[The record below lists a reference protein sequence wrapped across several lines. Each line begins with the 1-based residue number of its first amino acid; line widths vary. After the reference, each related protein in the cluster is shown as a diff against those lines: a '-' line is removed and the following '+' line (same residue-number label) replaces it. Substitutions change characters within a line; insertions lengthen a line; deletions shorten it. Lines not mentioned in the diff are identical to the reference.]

1 MKKSF
6 RILALVMALMTALGA
21 ASFASADMPT
31 NYVGVTTVED
41 TDFFYQGPGTN
52 YDFVQGK
59 NQVTAGTKVAIY
71 SITADGKWCYIGF
84 SLYMGFIQTS
94 SLNDLVTLRNG
105 TTASIKATLA
115 KSGIASSGNS
125 GNVTV
130 GPTGSTTTTTTT
142 TGVIYNCTNWVSLRA
157 EASSS
162 SKRIAKLTPNT
173 TVTVTGEQ
181 NGYYKVTAGNYI
193 GFVLKT
199 YVRITATGTTTGGT
213 TTGGTTTGGASNRVY
228 VPGVGWVDANTTGSG
243 TNTGWNTSGSWNA
256 GWSNNNNNNNNNNT
270 GWGSNSNNN
279 NNSGNV
285 TSNKSIGTAVTT
297 GTINFRQGPGTN
309 YGKVTGC
316 AQVPKGATVTM
327 LEYTSS
333 DNGWY
338 KVIYGSYTG
347 YLSAKYLKVT
357 LTNNNA
363 GSNNNSGNNPG
374 SSWNTGWNTGNNNTG
389 NNNSG
394 SSATATTGTTTGN
407 VNFRQGP
414 GTGYSKVS
422 GCAKVPKGSTVTI
435 LEQTNGW
442 YKVTYKSYTGYLSA
456 DYVRVVGGGASAPG
470 SAGST
475 GGVNTPGSTGNNVGS
490 VSSNGTKYAK
500 YTGTSADIWGS
511 MSVAGTNI
519 SDNIYCNAVN
529 NKGQFVYNAYS
540 SSKNNL
546 YALSYL
552 TDPIA
557 VIYGHNMRKVA
568 KKQTTNLGLHE
579 LHHVQNAWLGKAK
592 CEYCGRSCSGAKTS
606 TFNINYNGS
615 SSWTLVGF
623 FELSNST
630 MSSAAQRKKIQT
642 YASFNSTLT
651 GSAKQQWVDTMMSYC
666 NSKYL
671 GATLGSISGSDK
683 VMVIITCADK
693 SGSKN
698 QSMYICLLYTSP
710 SPRDRG

>member
-21 ASFASADMPT
+21 ASFALAEVVKD
-31 NYVGVTTVED
+31 YVGTTTMVES
-41 TDFFYQGPGTN
+41 DFFYQGPGTS
-52 YDFVQGK
+52 YAFVQGQSRVEK
-59 NQVTAGTKVAIY
+59 GTRVILFG
-71 SITADGKWCYIGF
+71 ITSDGKWSYIGF
-84 SLYMGFIQTS
+84 DIHMGYVQTS
-94 SLNDLVTLRNG
+94 CLDDAITLKNG
-105 TTASIKATLA
+105 NTDSIKAMLA
-115 KSGIASSGNS
+115 RGSSASS

-130 GPTGSTTTTTTT
+130 GPNGSTTATTNA

-157 EASSS
+157 EANKS
-162 SKRIAKLTPNT
+162 SKRVAKLTPNT
-173 TVTVTGEQ
+173 TVTITGEQ

-193 GFVLKT
+193 GYVLKS
-199 YVRITATGTTTGGT
+199 YVRVTSSGSTTGGT
-213 TTGGTTTGGASNRVY
+213 TSGGKVY
-228 VPGVGWVDANTTGSG
+228 VPGVGWVDAPNSSTGTTGSG
-243 TNTGWNTSGSWNA
+243 SSSVGWTGGNTSGGYTGNWTS
-256 GWSNNNNNNNNNNT
+256 GWGNLSGSNNNN
-270 GWGSNSNNN
+270 NNN

-309 YGKVTGC
+309 YSKVTGC
-316 AQVPKGATVTM
+316 AQVPKGATVTL

-363 GSNNNSGNNPG
+363 GSNNNSGNTSG
-374 SSWNTGWNTGNNNTG
+374 SSWNTGWNTG

-456 DYVRVVGGGASAPG
+456 DYVAV
-470 SAGST
+470 AGS
-475 GGVNTPGSTGNNVGS
+475 GVNTLGSTGNNVSGS
-490 VSSNGTKYAK
+490 GVGTQYAK

-519 SDNIYCNAVN
+519 SDNIYCNAMN
-529 NKGQFVYNAYS
+529 SKGQFVYNAYS

-666 NSKYL
+666 NSRYL

-698 QSMYICLLYTSP
+698 QSMYMILK
-710 SPRDRG
+710 GN

>member
-475 GGVNTPGSTGNNVGS
+475 GNNVGS

-698 QSMYICLLYTSP
+698 QSMYMILK
-710 SPRDRG
+710 GN

>member
-199 YVRITATGTTTGGT
+199 YVRITGTTATPAPGGT
-213 TTGGTTTGGASNRVY
+213 NNGSSGQTY
-228 VPGVGWVDANTTGSG
+228 VPGVGWVNSNNNSNANANPNWS
-243 TNTGWNTSGSWNA
+243 TGWG
-256 GWSNNNNNNNNNNT
+256 NNNNNNNNNT
-270 GWGSNSNNN
+270 GWNTGNNN
-279 NNSGNV
+279 NNSG
-285 TSNKSIGTAVTT
+285 S
-297 GTINFRQGPGTN
+297 
-309 YGKVTGC
+309 
-316 AQVPKGATVTM
+316 
-327 LEYTSS
+327 
-333 DNGWY
+333 
-338 KVIYGSYTG
+338 
-347 YLSAKYLKVT
+347 
-357 LTNNNA
+357 
-363 GSNNNSGNNPG
+363 
-374 SSWNTGWNTGNNNTG
+374 
-389 NNNSG
+389 NNSG

-519 SDNIYCNAVN
+519 NDNIYCNAVN

-606 TFNINYNGS
+606 TFDINYNGS

-698 QSMYICLLYTSP
+698 QSMYMILK
-710 SPRDRG
+710 GN

>member
-21 ASFASADMPT
+21 ASFASAEVVKD
-31 NYVGVTTVED
+31 YVGTTTMVES
-41 TDFFYQGPGTN
+41 DFFYQGPGTS
-52 YDFVQGK
+52 YAFVQGQSRVEK
-59 NQVTAGTKVAIY
+59 GTRVILFG
-71 SITADGKWCYIGF
+71 ITSDGKWSYIGF
-84 SLYMGFIQTS
+84 DIHMGYVQTS
-94 SLNDLVTLRNG
+94 CLDDAITLKNG
-105 TTASIKATLA
+105 NTDSIKAMLA
-115 KSGIASSGNS
+115 RGSSASS

-130 GPTGSTTTTTTT
+130 GPTGSTTATTNA

-157 EASSS
+157 EANKS
-162 SKRIAKLTPNT
+162 SKRVAKLTPNT
-173 TVTVTGEQ
+173 TVTITGEQ

-193 GFVLKT
+193 GYVLKS
-199 YVRITATGTTTGGT
+199 YVRVTSSGSTTGGT
-213 TTGGTTTGGASNRVY
+213 TGGTTSGGKVY
-228 VPGVGWVDANTTGSG
+228 VPGVGWVDAPNSSTGTTGSG
-243 TNTGWNTSGSWNA
+243 SSSVGWTGGNTSGGYTGNWTS
-256 GWSNNNNNNNNNNT
+256 GWGNLSGSNNN
-270 GWGSNSNNN
+270 NNN

-297 GTINFRQGPGTN
+297 GNINFRQGPGTN
-309 YGKVTGC
+309 YSKVTGC
-316 AQVPKGATVTM
+316 AQVPKGATVTL

-363 GSNNNSGNNPG
+363 GSSNNNSGNTSG
-374 SSWNTGWNTGNNNTG
+374 SSWNTGWNTGNNNSG
-389 NNNSG
+389 SNNSG

-456 DYVRVVGGGASAPG
+456 DYVAV
-470 SAGST
+470 AGS
-475 GGVNTPGSTGNNVGS
+475 GVNTPGSTGNNVSGS
-490 VSSNGTKYAK
+490 GVGTQYAK

-519 SDNIYCNAVN
+519 SDNIYCNAMN
-529 NKGQFVYNAYS
+529 SKGQFVYNAYS

-606 TFNINYNGS
+606 TFNISYNGS

-698 QSMYICLLYTSP
+698 QSMYMILK
-710 SPRDRG
+710 GN

>member
-21 ASFASADMPT
+21 ASFASAEVVKD
-31 NYVGVTTVED
+31 YVGTTTMVES
-41 TDFFYQGPGTN
+41 DFFYQGPGTS
-52 YDFVQGK
+52 YAFVQGQSRVEK
-59 NQVTAGTKVAIY
+59 GTRVILFG
-71 SITADGKWCYIGF
+71 ITSDGKWSYIGF
-84 SLYMGFIQTS
+84 DIHMGYVQTS
-94 SLNDLVTLRNG
+94 CLDDAITLKNG
-105 TTASIKATLA
+105 NTDSIKAMLA
-115 KSGIASSGNS
+115 RGSSASS

-130 GPTGSTTTTTTT
+130 GPTGSTTATTNA

-157 EASSS
+157 EANKS
-162 SKRIAKLTPNT
+162 SKRVAKLTPNT
-173 TVTVTGEQ
+173 TVTITGEQ

-193 GFVLKT
+193 GYVLKS
-199 YVRITATGTTTGGT
+199 YVRVTSSGSTTGGT
-213 TTGGTTTGGASNRVY
+213 TGGTTSGGKVY
-228 VPGVGWVDANTTGSG
+228 VPGVGWVDAPNSSTGTTGSG
-243 TNTGWNTSGSWNA
+243 SSSVGWTGGNTSGGYTGNWTS
-256 GWSNNNNNNNNNNT
+256 GWGNLSGSNNN
-270 GWGSNSNNN
+270 NNN

-297 GTINFRQGPGTN
+297 GNINFRQGPGTN
-309 YGKVTGC
+309 YSKVTGC
-316 AQVPKGATVTM
+316 AQVPKGATVTL

-363 GSNNNSGNNPG
+363 GSSNNNSGNTSG
-374 SSWNTGWNTGNNNTG
+374 SSWNTGWNTGNNNSG

-414 GTGYSKVS
+414 GKNYSTVS
-422 GCAKVPKGSTVTI
+422 GCTKVPKGSTVTI

-456 DYVRVVGGGASAPG
+456 DYVAV
-470 SAGST
+470 AGSGT
-475 GGVNTPGSTGNNVGS
+475 NTPGSTGNNVGG
-490 VSSNGTKYAK
+490 VSANGTQYAK

-519 SDNIYCNAVN
+519 SDNIYCNAMN
-529 NKGQFVYNAYS
+529 SKGQFVYNAYS

-606 TFNINYNGS
+606 TFNISYNGS

-698 QSMYICLLYTSP
+698 QSMYMILK
-710 SPRDRG
+710 GN

>member
-374 SSWNTGWNTGNNNTG
+374 SSWNTGWNTGNNSTG

-698 QSMYICLLYTSP
+698 QSMYMILK
-710 SPRDRG
+710 GN

>member
-21 ASFASADMPT
+21 ASFASAEVVKD
-31 NYVGVTTVED
+31 YVGTTTMVES
-41 TDFFYQGPGTN
+41 DFFYQGPGTS
-52 YDFVQGK
+52 YAFVQGQSRVEK
-59 NQVTAGTKVAIY
+59 GTRVILFG
-71 SITADGKWCYIGF
+71 ITSDGKWSYIGF
-84 SLYMGFIQTS
+84 DIHMGYVQTS
-94 SLNDLVTLRNG
+94 CLDDAITLKNG
-105 TTASIKATLA
+105 NTDSIKAMLA
-115 KSGIASSGNS
+115 RGSSASS

-130 GPTGSTTTTTTT
+130 GPNGSTTATTNA

-162 SKRIAKLTPNT
+162 SKRVAKLTPNT
-173 TVTVTGEQ
+173 TVTITGEQ

-193 GFVLKT
+193 GYVLKS
-199 YVRITATGTTTGGT
+199 YVRVTSSGSTTGGT
-213 TTGGTTTGGASNRVY
+213 TGGTTSGGKVY
-228 VPGVGWVDANTTGSG
+228 VPGVGWVDAPNSSGGTTGSG
-243 TNTGWNTSGSWNA
+243 SSSVGWTGGNTSGGYTGNWTS
-256 GWSNNNNNNNNNNT
+256 GWGNLSGSNNNN
-270 GWGSNSNNN
+270 NNN

-309 YGKVTGC
+309 YSKVTGC
-316 AQVPKGATVTM
+316 AQVPKGATVTL

-347 YLSAKYLKVT
+347 YLSTKYLKVT

-363 GSNNNSGNNPG
+363 GSSNNNSGNTSG
-374 SSWNTGWNTGNNNTG
+374 SSWNTGWNTGNNNSG

-456 DYVRVVGGGASAPG
+456 DYVAV
-470 SAGST
+470 AGS
-475 GGVNTPGSTGNNVGS
+475 GVNTPGSTGNNVSGS
-490 VSSNGTKYAK
+490 GVGTQYAK

-519 SDNIYCNAVN
+519 SDNIYCNAMN
-529 NKGQFVYNAYS
+529 SKGQFVYNAYS

-592 CEYCGRSCSGAKTS
+592 CEACGRSCSGAKTS
-606 TFNINYNGS
+606 TFNISYNGS

-698 QSMYICLLYTSP
+698 QSMYMILK
-710 SPRDRG
+710 GN

>member
-199 YVRITATGTTTGGT
+199 YVRITGTTATPAPGGT
-213 TTGGTTTGGASNRVY
+213 NNGSSGQTY
-228 VPGVGWVDANTTGSG
+228 VPGVGWVNSNNNSNANTNPNWST
-243 TNTGWNTSGSWNA
+243 

-285 TSNKSIGTAVTT
+285 TSNKPIGTAVTT

-363 GSNNNSGNNPG
+363 GSSNNSGNTSG

-519 SDNIYCNAVN
+519 NDNIYCNAVN

-592 CEYCGRSCSGAKTS
+592 CEACGRSCSGAKTS

-698 QSMYICLLYTSP
+698 QSMYMILK
-710 SPRDRG
+710 GN

>member
-199 YVRITATGTTTGGT
+199 YVRITGTTATPAPGGT
-213 TTGGTTTGGASNRVY
+213 NNGSSGQTY
-228 VPGVGWVDANTTGSG
+228 VPGVGWVNSNNNSNANTNPNWS
-243 TNTGWNTSGSWNA
+243 TGWG
-256 GWSNNNNNNNNNNT
+256 NNNNNNNNNT
-270 GWGSNSNNN
+270 GW
-279 NNSGNV
+279 
-285 TSNKSIGTAVTT
+285 
-297 GTINFRQGPGTN
+297 
-309 YGKVTGC
+309 
-316 AQVPKGATVTM
+316 
-327 LEYTSS
+327 
-333 DNGWY
+333 
-338 KVIYGSYTG
+338 
-347 YLSAKYLKVT
+347 
-357 LTNNNA
+357 
-363 GSNNNSGNNPG
+363 
-374 SSWNTGWNTGNNNTG
+374 NTGNNNSG

-470 SAGST
+470 STGST

-519 SDNIYCNAVN
+519 NDNIYCNAVN

-579 LHHVQNAWLGKAK
+579 LHHVQNAWLGKDK
-592 CEYCGRSCSGAKTS
+592 CEACGRSCSGAKTS

-698 QSMYICLLYTSP
+698 QSMYMILK
-710 SPRDRG
+710 GN

>member
-21 ASFASADMPT
+21 TSFASAEVVKD
-31 NYVGVTTVED
+31 YVGTTTMVES
-41 TDFFYQGPGTN
+41 DFFYQGPGTS
-52 YDFVQGK
+52 YAFVQGQSRVEK
-59 NQVTAGTKVAIY
+59 GTRVILFG
-71 SITADGKWCYIGF
+71 ITSDGKWSYIGF
-84 SLYMGFIQTS
+84 DIHMGYVQTS
-94 SLNDLVTLRNG
+94 CLDDAITLKNG
-105 TTASIKATLA
+105 NTDSIKAMLA
-115 KSGIASSGNS
+115 RGSSASS

-130 GPTGSTTTTTTT
+130 GPNGSTTATTNA

-193 GFVLKT
+193 GYVLKS
-199 YVRITATGTTTGGT
+199 YVRVTSSGSTTGGT
-213 TTGGTTTGGASNRVY
+213 TGGTTSGGKVY
-228 VPGVGWVDANTTGSG
+228 VPGVGWVDAPNSSTGTTGSG
-243 TNTGWNTSGSWNA
+243 SSSVGWTGGNTSGGYTGNWTS
-256 GWSNNNNNNNNNNT
+256 GWGNLSGSNNNN
-270 GWGSNSNNN
+270 NNN

-309 YGKVTGC
+309 YSKVTGC
-316 AQVPKGATVTM
+316 AQVPKGATVTL

-347 YLSAKYLKVT
+347 YLSAKYLKVS

-363 GSNNNSGNNPG
+363 GSNNNNSGNTSG

-456 DYVRVVGGGASAPG
+456 DYVAV
-470 SAGST
+470 AGS
-475 GGVNTPGSTGNNVGS
+475 GVNTPGSTGNNVSGS
-490 VSSNGTKYAK
+490 GVGTQYAK

-519 SDNIYCNAVN
+519 SDNIYCNAMN
-529 NKGQFVYNAYS
+529 SKGQFVYNAYS

-698 QSMYICLLYTSP
+698 QSMYMILK
-710 SPRDRG
+710 GN

>member
-21 ASFASADMPT
+21 ASFASAEVVKD
-31 NYVGVTTVED
+31 YVGTTTMVES
-41 TDFFYQGPGTN
+41 DFFYQGPGTS
-52 YDFVQGK
+52 YAFVQGQSRVEK
-59 NQVTAGTKVAIY
+59 GTRVILFG
-71 SITADGKWCYIGF
+71 ITSDGKWSYIGF
-84 SLYMGFIQTS
+84 DIHMGYVQTS
-94 SLNDLVTLRNG
+94 CLDDAITLKNG
-105 TTASIKATLA
+105 NTDSIKAMLA
-115 KSGIASSGNS
+115 RGSSASS

-130 GPTGSTTTTTTT
+130 GPNGSTTATTNA

-157 EASSS
+157 EANKS
-162 SKRIAKLTPNT
+162 SKRVAKLTPNT
-173 TVTVTGEQ
+173 TVTITGEQ

-193 GFVLKT
+193 GYVLKS
-199 YVRITATGTTTGGT
+199 YVRVTSSGSTTGGT
-213 TTGGTTTGGASNRVY
+213 TGSTTGGTTSGGKVY
-228 VPGVGWVDANTTGSG
+228 VPGVGWVDAPNSTTGTTGSG
-243 TNTGWNTSGSWNA
+243 SSSVGWTGGNTSGGYTGNWTS
-256 GWSNNNNNNNNNNT
+256 GWGNLSGSNNNN
-270 GWGSNSNNN
+270 NNN

-309 YGKVTGC
+309 YSKVTGC
-316 AQVPKGATVTM
+316 VQVPKGATVTL

-363 GSNNNSGNNPG
+363 GSNNNSGNTSG
-374 SSWNTGWNTGNNNTG
+374 SSWNTGWNTGNNNSG

-414 GTGYSKVS
+414 GKNYSTVS

-456 DYVRVVGGGASAPG
+456 DYVAV
-470 SAGST
+470 AGSS
-475 GGVNTPGSTGNNVGS
+475 VNTPGSTGNNVSGS
-490 VSSNGTKYAK
+490 GVGTQYAK

-519 SDNIYCNAVN
+519 SDNIYCNAMN
-529 NKGQFVYNAYS
+529 SKGQFVYNAYS

-698 QSMYICLLYTSP
+698 QSMYMILK
-710 SPRDRG
+710 GN

>member
-52 YDFVQGK
+52 YDFVKGK
-59 NQVTAGTKVAIY
+59 NQVTAGTQVAIY
-71 SITADGKWCYIGF
+71 SITDDGKWCYIGF

-162 SKRIAKLTPNT
+162 SKRVAKLTPNT
-173 TVTVTGEQ
+173 TVTITGET

-199 YVRITATGTTTGGT
+199 YVRITGTTATPAPGGT
-213 TTGGTTTGGASNRVY
+213 NNGSSGQTY
-228 VPGVGWVDANTTGSG
+228 VPGVGWVNSNNNSNANTNPNWS
-243 TNTGWNTSGSWNA
+243 TGWG
-256 GWSNNNNNNNNNNT
+256 NNNNNNNNNT
-270 GWGSNSNNN
+270 GWNTGN

-309 YGKVTGC
+309 YSKVTGC
-316 AQVPKGATVTM
+316 AQVPKGATVTL

-363 GSNNNSGNNPG
+363 GSNNNNSGNTSG
-374 SSWNTGWNTGNNNTG
+374 SSWNTGWNTGNNNSG

-490 VSSNGTKYAK
+490 VSSNGTQYAK

-519 SDNIYCNAVN
+519 SDNIYCNAMN
-529 NKGQFVYNAYS
+529 SKGQFVYNAYS

-698 QSMYICLLYTSP
+698 QSMYMILK
-710 SPRDRG
+710 GN

>member
-199 YVRITATGTTTGGT
+199 YVRITATGT

-698 QSMYICLLYTSP
+698 QSMYMILK
-710 SPRDRG
+710 GN

>member
-21 ASFASADMPT
+21 ASFASAEVVKD
-31 NYVGVTTVED
+31 YVGTTTMVES
-41 TDFFYQGPGTN
+41 DFFYQGPGTS
-52 YDFVQGK
+52 YAFVQGQSRVEK
-59 NQVTAGTKVAIY
+59 GTRVILFG
-71 SITADGKWCYIGF
+71 ITSDGKWSYIGF
-84 SLYMGFIQTS
+84 DIHMGYVQTS
-94 SLNDLVTLRNG
+94 CLDDAITLKNG
-105 TTASIKATLA
+105 NTDSIKAMLA
-115 KSGIASSGNS
+115 RGSSASS

-130 GPTGSTTTTTTT
+130 GPTGSTTATTNA

-157 EASSS
+157 EANKS
-162 SKRIAKLTPNT
+162 SKRVAKLTPNT
-173 TVTVTGEQ
+173 TVTITGEQ

-193 GFVLKT
+193 GYVLKS
-199 YVRITATGTTTGGT
+199 YVRVTSSGSTTGGT
-213 TTGGTTTGGASNRVY
+213 TGGTTSGGKVY
-228 VPGVGWVDANTTGSG
+228 VPGVGWVDAPNSSTGTTGSG
-243 TNTGWNTSGSWNA
+243 SSSVGWTGGNTSGGYTGNWTS
-256 GWSNNNNNNNNNNT
+256 GWGNLSGSNNN
-270 GWGSNSNNN
+270 NNN

-297 GTINFRQGPGTN
+297 GNINFRQGPGTN
-309 YGKVTGC
+309 YSKVTGC
-316 AQVPKGATVTM
+316 AQVPKGATVTL

-363 GSNNNSGNNPG
+363 GSSNNNSGNTSG
-374 SSWNTGWNTGNNNTG
+374 SSWNTGWNTGNNNSG

-414 GTGYSKVS
+414 GKNYSTVS
-422 GCAKVPKGSTVTI
+422 GCTKVPKGSTVTI

-456 DYVRVVGGGASAPG
+456 DYVAV
-470 SAGST
+470 AGS
-475 GGVNTPGSTGNNVGS
+475 GVNTPGSTGNNVSGS
-490 VSSNGTKYAK
+490 GVGTQYAK

-519 SDNIYCNAVN
+519 SDNIYCNAMN
-529 NKGQFVYNAYS
+529 SKGQFVYNAYS

-592 CEYCGRSCSGAKTS
+592 CEACGRSCSGAKTS

-630 MSSAAQRKKIQT
+630 MSSAAQRKKIQS

-698 QSMYICLLYTSP
+698 QSMYMILK
-710 SPRDRG
+710 GN

>member
-21 ASFASADMPT
+21 ASFASAEVVKD
-31 NYVGVTTVED
+31 YVGTTTMVES
-41 TDFFYQGPGTN
+41 DFFYQGPGTS
-52 YDFVQGK
+52 YAFVQGQSRVEK
-59 NQVTAGTKVAIY
+59 GTRVILFG
-71 SITADGKWCYIGF
+71 ITSDGKWSYIGF
-84 SLYMGFIQTS
+84 DIHMGYVQTS
-94 SLNDLVTLRNG
+94 CLDDAITLKNG
-105 TTASIKATLA
+105 NTDSIKAMLA
-115 KSGIASSGNS
+115 RGSSASS

-130 GPTGSTTTTTTT
+130 GPNGSTTATTNA

-157 EASSS
+157 EANKS
-162 SKRIAKLTPNT
+162 SKRVAKLTPNT
-173 TVTVTGEQ
+173 TVTITGEQ

-193 GFVLKT
+193 GYVLKS
-199 YVRITATGTTTGGT
+199 YVRVTSSGSTTGGT
-213 TTGGTTTGGASNRVY
+213 TSGGKVY
-228 VPGVGWVDANTTGSG
+228 VPGVGWVDAPNSSTGTTGSG
-243 TNTGWNTSGSWNA
+243 SSSVGWTGGNTSGGYTGNWTS
-256 GWSNNNNNNNNNNT
+256 GWGNLSGSNNNN
-270 GWGSNSNNN
+270 NNN

-309 YGKVTGC
+309 YSKVTGC
-316 AQVPKGATVTM
+316 AQVPKGATVTL

-363 GSNNNSGNNPG
+363 GSNNNSGNTSG
-374 SSWNTGWNTGNNNTG
+374 SSWNTGWNTG

-456 DYVRVVGGGASAPG
+456 DYVAV
-470 SAGST
+470 AGS
-475 GGVNTPGSTGNNVGS
+475 GVNTLGSTGNNVSGS
-490 VSSNGTKYAK
+490 GVGTQYAK

-519 SDNIYCNAVN
+519 SDNIYCNAMN
-529 NKGQFVYNAYS
+529 SKGQFVYNAYS

-630 MSSAAQRKKIQT
+630 MSSAAQRKKIRT

-666 NSKYL
+666 NSRYL

-698 QSMYICLLYTSP
+698 QSMYMILK
-710 SPRDRG
+710 GN

>member
-21 ASFASADMPT
+21 ASFASAEVVKD
-31 NYVGVTTVED
+31 YVGTTTMVES
-41 TDFFYQGPGTN
+41 DFFYQGPGTS
-52 YDFVQGK
+52 YAFVQGQSRVEK
-59 NQVTAGTKVAIY
+59 GTRVILFG
-71 SITADGKWCYIGF
+71 ITSDGKWSYIGF
-84 SLYMGFIQTS
+84 DIHMGYVQTS
-94 SLNDLVTLRNG
+94 CLDDAITLKNG
-105 TTASIKATLA
+105 NTDSIKAMLA
-115 KSGIASSGNS
+115 RGSSASS

-130 GPTGSTTTTTTT
+130 GPNGSTTATTNA

-157 EASSS
+157 EANKS
-162 SKRIAKLTPNT
+162 SKRVAKLTPNT
-173 TVTVTGEQ
+173 TVTITGEQ

-193 GFVLKT
+193 GYVLKS
-199 YVRITATGTTTGGT
+199 YVRVTSSGSTTGGT
-213 TTGGTTTGGASNRVY
+213 TGGTTSGGKVY
-228 VPGVGWVDANTTGSG
+228 VPGVGWVDAPNSSTGTTGSG
-243 TNTGWNTSGSWNA
+243 SSSVGWTGGNTSGGYTGNWTS
-256 GWSNNNNNNNNNNT
+256 GWGNLSGSNNNN
-270 GWGSNSNNN
+270 NNN

-297 GTINFRQGPGTN
+297 GNINFRQGPGTN
-309 YGKVTGC
+309 YSKVTGC
-316 AQVPKGATVTM
+316 AQVPKGATVTL

-363 GSNNNSGNNPG
+363 GSSNNNSGNTSG

-456 DYVRVVGGGASAPG
+456 DYVAV
-470 SAGST
+470 AGS
-475 GGVNTPGSTGNNVGS
+475 GVNTPGSTGNNVSGS
-490 VSSNGTKYAK
+490 GVGTQYAK

-519 SDNIYCNAVN
+519 SDNIYCNAMN
-529 NKGQFVYNAYS
+529 SKGQFVYNAYS

-698 QSMYICLLYTSP
+698 QSMYMILK
-710 SPRDRG
+710 GN

>member
-21 ASFASADMPT
+21 ASFASAEVVKD
-31 NYVGVTTVED
+31 YVGTTTMVES
-41 TDFFYQGPGTN
+41 DFFYQGPGTS
-52 YDFVQGK
+52 YAFVQGQSRVEK
-59 NQVTAGTKVAIY
+59 GTRVILFG
-71 SITADGKWCYIGF
+71 ITSDGKWSYIGF
-84 SLYMGFIQTS
+84 DIHMGYVQTS
-94 SLNDLVTLRNG
+94 CLDDAITLKNG
-105 TTASIKATLA
+105 NTDSIKAMLA
-115 KSGIASSGNS
+115 RGSSASS

-130 GPTGSTTTTTTT
+130 GPTGSTTATTNA

-193 GFVLKT
+193 GYVLKS
-199 YVRITATGTTTGGT
+199 YVRVTSSGSTTGGT
-213 TTGGTTTGGASNRVY
+213 TGGTTSGGKVY
-228 VPGVGWVDANTTGSG
+228 VPGVGWVDAPNSSTGTTGSG
-243 TNTGWNTSGSWNA
+243 SSSVGWTGGNTSGGYTGNWTS
-256 GWSNNNNNNNNNNT
+256 GWGNLSGSNNNN
-270 GWGSNSNNN
+270 NNN

-309 YGKVTGC
+309 YSKVTGC
-316 AQVPKGATVTM
+316 AQVPKGATVTL

-347 YLSAKYLKVT
+347 YLSAKYLKVS

-363 GSNNNSGNNPG
+363 GSNNNNSGNTSG

-456 DYVRVVGGGASAPG
+456 DYVAV
-470 SAGST
+470 AGS
-475 GGVNTPGSTGNNVGS
+475 GVNTPGSTGNNVSGS
-490 VSSNGTKYAK
+490 GVGTQYAK

-519 SDNIYCNAVN
+519 SDNIYCNAMN
-529 NKGQFVYNAYS
+529 SKGQFVYNAYS

-698 QSMYICLLYTSP
+698 QSMYMILK
-710 SPRDRG
+710 GN

>member
-199 YVRITATGTTTGGT
+199 YVRITGTTATPAPGGT
-213 TTGGTTTGGASNRVY
+213 NNGSSGQTY
-228 VPGVGWVDANTTGSG
+228 VPGVGWVNSNNNSNANTNPNWS
-243 TNTGWNTSGSWNA
+243 TGWG
-256 GWSNNNNNNNNNNT
+256 NNNNNNNNNT
-270 GWGSNSNNN
+270 GWNTGNNN
-279 NNSGNV
+279 NNSG
-285 TSNKSIGTAVTT
+285 S
-297 GTINFRQGPGTN
+297 
-309 YGKVTGC
+309 
-316 AQVPKGATVTM
+316 
-327 LEYTSS
+327 
-333 DNGWY
+333 
-338 KVIYGSYTG
+338 
-347 YLSAKYLKVT
+347 
-357 LTNNNA
+357 
-363 GSNNNSGNNPG
+363 
-374 SSWNTGWNTGNNNTG
+374 
-389 NNNSG
+389 NNSG

-422 GCAKVPKGSTVTI
+422 GCAKVPRGSTVTI

-519 SDNIYCNAVN
+519 NDNIYCNAVN

-698 QSMYICLLYTSP
+698 QSMYMILK
-710 SPRDRG
+710 GN

>member
-157 EASSS
+157 EANKS
-162 SKRIAKLTPNT
+162 SKRVAKLTPNT

-199 YVRITATGTTTGGT
+199 YVRITGTTATPAPGGT
-213 TTGGTTTGGASNRVY
+213 NNGSSGQTY
-228 VPGVGWVDANTTGSG
+228 VPGVGWVNSNNNSNANTNPNWS
-243 TNTGWNTSGSWNA
+243 TGWG
-256 GWSNNNNNNNNNNT
+256 NNNNNNNNNT
-270 GWGSNSNNN
+270 GWNTGNNN
-279 NNSGNV
+279 NNSG
-285 TSNKSIGTAVTT
+285 S
-297 GTINFRQGPGTN
+297 
-309 YGKVTGC
+309 
-316 AQVPKGATVTM
+316 
-327 LEYTSS
+327 
-333 DNGWY
+333 
-338 KVIYGSYTG
+338 
-347 YLSAKYLKVT
+347 
-357 LTNNNA
+357 
-363 GSNNNSGNNPG
+363 
-374 SSWNTGWNTGNNNTG
+374 
-389 NNNSG
+389 NNSG

-519 SDNIYCNAVN
+519 NDNIYCNAVN

-606 TFNINYNGS
+606 TFDINYNGS

-698 QSMYICLLYTSP
+698 QSMYMILK
-710 SPRDRG
+710 GN

>member
-162 SKRIAKLTPNT
+162 SKRVAKLTPNT
-173 TVTVTGEQ
+173 TVTITGEQ

-199 YVRITATGTTTGGT
+199 YVRITGTTATPAPGGT
-213 TTGGTTTGGASNRVY
+213 NNGSSGQTY
-228 VPGVGWVDANTTGSG
+228 VPGVGWVNSNNNSNANTNPNWS
-243 TNTGWNTSGSWNA
+243 TGWG
-256 GWSNNNNNNNNNNT
+256 NNNNNNNNT
-270 GWGSNSNNN
+270 GWNTGNNNTGN

-309 YGKVTGC
+309 YSKVTGC
-316 AQVPKGATVTM
+316 AQVPKGATVTL

-363 GSNNNSGNNPG
+363 GSSNNNSGNTSG

-394 SSATATTGTTTGN
+394 SSATVTTGTTTGN

-490 VSSNGTKYAK
+490 VSPNGTKYAK

-519 SDNIYCNAVN
+519 NDNIYCNAVN

-606 TFNINYNGS
+606 TFDINYNGS

-698 QSMYICLLYTSP
+698 QSMYMILK
-710 SPRDRG
+710 GN

>member
-52 YDFVQGK
+52 YDFVKGK
-59 NQVTAGTKVAIY
+59 NQVTAGTQVAIY
-71 SITADGKWCYIGF
+71 SITDDGKWCYIGF

-162 SKRIAKLTPNT
+162 SKRVAKLTPNT
-173 TVTVTGEQ
+173 TVTITGET

-199 YVRITATGTTTGGT
+199 YVRITGTTATPAPGGT
-213 TTGGTTTGGASNRVY
+213 NNGSSGQTY
-228 VPGVGWVDANTTGSG
+228 VPGVGWVNSNNNSNANTNPNWS
-243 TNTGWNTSGSWNA
+243 TGWG
-256 GWSNNNNNNNNNNT
+256 NNNNNNNNT
-270 GWGSNSNNN
+270 GWNSGN

-285 TSNKSIGTAVTT
+285 TSAKSIGTAVTT

-309 YGKVTGC
+309 YSKVTGC
-316 AQVPKGATVTM
+316 AQVPKGATVTL

-347 YLSAKYLKVT
+347 YLSAKYLEVT

-363 GSNNNSGNNPG
+363 GSNNNSGNTSG
-374 SSWNTGWNTGNNNTG
+374 SSWNTGWNTGNNNSG

-519 SDNIYCNAVN
+519 NDNIYCNAVN

-698 QSMYICLLYTSP
+698 QSMYMILK
-710 SPRDRG
+710 GN

>member
-199 YVRITATGTTTGGT
+199 YVRITGTTATPAPGGT
-213 TTGGTTTGGASNRVY
+213 NNGSSGQTY
-228 VPGVGWVDANTTGSG
+228 VPGVGWVNSNNNSNANTNPNWS
-243 TNTGWNTSGSWNA
+243 TGWG
-256 GWSNNNNNNNNNNT
+256 NNNNNNNNNT
-270 GWGSNSNNN
+270 GWNTGNNN
-279 NNSGNV
+279 NNSG
-285 TSNKSIGTAVTT
+285 S
-297 GTINFRQGPGTN
+297 
-309 YGKVTGC
+309 
-316 AQVPKGATVTM
+316 
-327 LEYTSS
+327 
-333 DNGWY
+333 
-338 KVIYGSYTG
+338 
-347 YLSAKYLKVT
+347 
-357 LTNNNA
+357 
-363 GSNNNSGNNPG
+363 
-374 SSWNTGWNTGNNNTG
+374 
-389 NNNSG
+389 NNSG

-519 SDNIYCNAVN
+519 NDNIYCNAVN

-606 TFNINYNGS
+606 TFDINYNGS

-698 QSMYICLLYTSP
+698 QSMYMILK
-710 SPRDRG
+710 GN

>member
-105 TTASIKATLA
+105 TTASIEATLA

-157 EASSS
+157 EASRS
-162 SKRIAKLTPNT
+162 SKRVAKLTPNT
-173 TVTVTGEQ
+173 TVTITGEQ

-199 YVRITATGTTTGGT
+199 YVRITGTTATTAPGGT
-213 TTGGTTTGGASNRVY
+213 NNGSSGQTY
-228 VPGVGWVDANTTGSG
+228 VPGVGWVNSNNNSNANTNPNWS
-243 TNTGWNTSGSWNA
+243 TGWG
-256 GWSNNNNNNNNNNT
+256 NNNNNNNNT
-270 GWGSNSNNN
+270 GWNTGNNNSGN

-297 GTINFRQGPGTN
+297 GNINFRQGPGTN
-309 YGKVTGC
+309 YSKVTGC
-316 AQVPKGATVTM
+316 AQVPKGATVTL

-363 GSNNNSGNNPG
+363 GSSNNNSGNTSG

-389 NNNSG
+389 NNNTSNNNSG

-414 GTGYSKVS
+414 GTGYSQVS

-456 DYVRVVGGGASAPG
+456 DYVAV
-470 SAGST
+470 AGS
-475 GGVNTPGSTGNNVGS
+475 GVNTPGSTGNNVSGS
-490 VSSNGTKYAK
+490 GVGTQYAK

-519 SDNIYCNAVN
+519 SDNIYCNAMN
-529 NKGQFVYNAYS
+529 SKGQFVYNAYS

-606 TFNINYNGS
+606 TFNISYNGS

-698 QSMYICLLYTSP
+698 QSMYMILK
-710 SPRDRG
+710 GN

>member
-59 NQVTAGTKVAIY
+59 SQVTAGTKVAIY

-199 YVRITATGTTTGGT
+199 YVRITGTTATPAPGGT
-213 TTGGTTTGGASNRVY
+213 NNGSSGQTY
-228 VPGVGWVDANTTGSG
+228 VPGVGWVNSNNNSNANTNPNWS
-243 TNTGWNTSGSWNA
+243 TGWG
-256 GWSNNNNNNNNNNT
+256 NNNNNNNNNT
-270 GWGSNSNNN
+270 GWNTGN

-285 TSNKSIGTAVTT
+285 TSNKSIGIAVTT

-363 GSNNNSGNNPG
+363 GSSNNSGNTSG

-519 SDNIYCNAVN
+519 SDNIYCNAMN
-529 NKGQFVYNAYS
+529 SKGQFVYNAYS

-698 QSMYICLLYTSP
+698 QSMYMILK
-710 SPRDRG
+710 GN

>member
-21 ASFASADMPT
+21 ASFASAEVVKD
-31 NYVGVTTVED
+31 YVGTTTMVES
-41 TDFFYQGPGTN
+41 DFFYQGPGTS
-52 YDFVQGK
+52 YAFVQGQSRVEK
-59 NQVTAGTKVAIY
+59 GTRVILFG
-71 SITADGKWCYIGF
+71 ITSDGKWSYIGF
-84 SLYMGFIQTS
+84 DIHMGYVQTS
-94 SLNDLVTLRNG
+94 CLDDAITLKNG
-105 TTASIKATLA
+105 NTDSIKAMLA
-115 KSGIASSGNS
+115 RGSSASS

-130 GPTGSTTTTTTT
+130 GPTGSTTATTNA

-157 EASSS
+157 EANKS
-162 SKRIAKLTPNT
+162 SKRVAKLTPNT
-173 TVTVTGEQ
+173 TVTITGEQ

-193 GFVLKT
+193 GYVLKS
-199 YVRITATGTTTGGT
+199 YVRVTSSGSTTGGT
-213 TTGGTTTGGASNRVY
+213 TGGTTSGGKVY
-228 VPGVGWVDANTTGSG
+228 VPGVGWVDAPNSSTGTTGSG
-243 TNTGWNTSGSWNA
+243 SSSVGWTGGHTSGGYTGTWTS
-256 GWSNNNNNNNNNNT
+256 GWGNLSGSNNNN
-270 GWGSNSNNN
+270 NNN

-297 GTINFRQGPGTN
+297 GNINFRQGPGTN
-309 YGKVTGC
+309 YSKVTGC
-316 AQVPKGATVTM
+316 AQVPKGATVTL

-363 GSNNNSGNNPG
+363 GSSNNNSGNTSG
-374 SSWNTGWNTGNNNTG
+374 SSWNTGWNTGNNNSG

-414 GTGYSKVS
+414 GKNYSTVS
-422 GCAKVPKGSTVTI
+422 GCTKVPKGSTVTI

-456 DYVRVVGGGASAPG
+456 DYVAV
-470 SAGST
+470 AGS
-475 GGVNTPGSTGNNVGS
+475 GVNTPGSTGNNVSGS
-490 VSSNGTKYAK
+490 GVGTQYAK

-519 SDNIYCNAVN
+519 SDNIYCNAMN
-529 NKGQFVYNAYS
+529 SKGQFVYNAYS

-630 MSSAAQRKKIQT
+630 MSSAAQRKKIQS

-698 QSMYICLLYTSP
+698 QSMYMILK
-710 SPRDRG
+710 GN

>member
-529 NKGQFVYNAYS
+529 NKGQFVYSAYS

-698 QSMYICLLYTSP
+698 QSMYMILK
-710 SPRDRG
+710 GN

>member
-21 ASFASADMPT
+21 ASFASAEVVKD
-31 NYVGVTTVED
+31 YVGTTTMVES
-41 TDFFYQGPGTN
+41 DFFYQGPGTS
-52 YDFVQGK
+52 YAFVQGQSRVEK
-59 NQVTAGTKVAIY
+59 GTRVILFG
-71 SITADGKWCYIGF
+71 ITSDGKWSYIGF
-84 SLYMGFIQTS
+84 DIHMGYVQTS
-94 SLNDLVTLRNG
+94 CLDDAITLKNG
-105 TTASIKATLA
+105 NTDSIKAMLA
-115 KSGIASSGNS
+115 RGSSASS

-130 GPTGSTTTTTTT
+130 GPNGSTTATTNA

-157 EASSS
+157 EANKS
-162 SKRIAKLTPNT
+162 SKRVAKLTPNT
-173 TVTVTGEQ
+173 TVTITGEQ

-193 GFVLKT
+193 GYVLKS
-199 YVRITATGTTTGGT
+199 YVRVTSSGSTTGGT
-213 TTGGTTTGGASNRVY
+213 TGGITSGGKVY
-228 VPGVGWVDANTTGSG
+228 VPGVGWVDAPNSSTGTTGSG
-243 TNTGWNTSGSWNA
+243 SSSVGWTGGNTSGGYTGNWTS
-256 GWSNNNNNNNNNNT
+256 GWGNLSGSNNNN
-270 GWGSNSNNN
+270 NNN

-309 YGKVTGC
+309 YSKVTGC
-316 AQVPKGATVTM
+316 AQVPKGATVTL

-363 GSNNNSGNNPG
+363 GSNNNSGNTSG
-374 SSWNTGWNTGNNNTG
+374 SSWNTGWNTG

-456 DYVRVVGGGASAPG
+456 DYVAV
-470 SAGST
+470 AGS
-475 GGVNTPGSTGNNVGS
+475 GVNTPGSTGNNVSGS
-490 VSSNGTKYAK
+490 GMGIQYAK

-519 SDNIYCNAVN
+519 NDNIYCNAMN
-529 NKGQFVYNAYS
+529 SKGQFVYNAYS

-568 KKQTTNLGLHE
+568 KKQSTNLGLHE

-630 MSSAAQRKKIQT
+630 MSSAAQRKKIQS

-698 QSMYICLLYTSP
+698 QSMYMILK
-710 SPRDRG
+710 GN

>member
-162 SKRIAKLTPNT
+162 SKRVAKLTPNT

-199 YVRITATGTTTGGT
+199 YVRITGTTATPAPGGT
-213 TTGGTTTGGASNRVY
+213 NNGSSGQTY
-228 VPGVGWVDANTTGSG
+228 VPGVGWVNSNNNSNANTNPNWS
-243 TNTGWNTSGSWNA
+243 TGWG
-256 GWSNNNNNNNNNNT
+256 NNNNNNNNNT
-270 GWGSNSNNN
+270 GWNTGN

-309 YGKVTGC
+309 YSKVTGC
-316 AQVPKGATVTM
+316 AQVPKGATVTL

-363 GSNNNSGNNPG
+363 GSNNNNSGNTSG
-374 SSWNTGWNTGNNNTG
+374 SSWNTGWNTGNNNSG

-519 SDNIYCNAVN
+519 NDNIYCNAVN

-568 KKQTTNLGLHE
+568 KKQTTTLGMHE
-579 LHHVQNAWLGKAK
+579 LHHVQIAWLCKDK
-592 CEYCGRSCSGAKTS
+592 CEACGRSCSGAKTS
-606 TFNINYNGS
+606 TFNISYNGS
-615 SSWTLVGF
+615 SSWTLVGV

-630 MSSAAQRKKIQT
+630 MSSAAQREKIQT

-683 VMVIITCADK
+683 VMVLITCADK

-698 QSMYICLLYTSP
+698 QSMYMILK
-710 SPRDRG
+710 GN

>member
-21 ASFASADMPT
+21 ASFASAEVVKD
-31 NYVGVTTVED
+31 YVGTTTMVES
-41 TDFFYQGPGTN
+41 DFFYQGPGTS
-52 YDFVQGK
+52 YAFVQGQSRVEK
-59 NQVTAGTKVAIY
+59 GTRVILFG
-71 SITADGKWCYIGF
+71 ITSDGKWSYIGF
-84 SLYMGFIQTS
+84 DIHMGYVQTS
-94 SLNDLVTLRNG
+94 CLDDAITLKNG
-105 TTASIKATLA
+105 NTDSIKAMLA
-115 KSGIASSGNS
+115 RGSSASS

-130 GPTGSTTTTTTT
+130 GPTGSTTATTNA

-157 EASSS
+157 EANKS
-162 SKRIAKLTPNT
+162 SKRVAKLTPNT
-173 TVTVTGEQ
+173 TVTITGEQ

-193 GFVLKT
+193 GYVLKS
-199 YVRITATGTTTGGT
+199 YVRVTSSGSTTGGT
-213 TTGGTTTGGASNRVY
+213 TGGTTSGGKVY
-228 VPGVGWVDANTTGSG
+228 VPGVGWVDAPNSSTGTTGSG
-243 TNTGWNTSGSWNA
+243 SSSVGWTGGNTSGGYTGNWTS
-256 GWSNNNNNNNNNNT
+256 GWGNLSGSNNNN
-270 GWGSNSNNN
+270 NNN

-309 YGKVTGC
+309 YSKVTGC
-316 AQVPKGATVTM
+316 AQVPKGATVTL

-363 GSNNNSGNNPG
+363 GSNNNNSGNTSG

-456 DYVRVVGGGASAPG
+456 DYVAV
-470 SAGST
+470 AGS
-475 GGVNTPGSTGNNVGS
+475 GVNTTGSTGNNVSGS
-490 VSSNGTKYAK
+490 GVGTQYAK

-519 SDNIYCNAVN
+519 SDNIYCNAMN
-529 NKGQFVYNAYS
+529 SKGQFVYNAYS

-606 TFNINYNGS
+606 TFNISYNGS

-666 NSKYL
+666 NSRYL

-698 QSMYICLLYTSP
+698 QSMYMILK
-710 SPRDRG
+710 GN

>member
-59 NQVTAGTKVAIY
+59 SQVTAGTKVAIY

-199 YVRITATGTTTGGT
+199 YVRITGTTATPAPGGT
-213 TTGGTTTGGASNRVY
+213 NNGSSGQTY
-228 VPGVGWVDANTTGSG
+228 VPGVGWVNSNNNSNANTNPNWS
-243 TNTGWNTSGSWNA
+243 TGWGN
-256 GWSNNNNNNNNNNT
+256 NNNNNNNNNNT
-270 GWGSNSNNN
+270 GWNSGN

-285 TSNKSIGTAVTT
+285 TSNKSIGIAVTT

-316 AQVPKGATVTM
+316 AQVPKGATVTL

-363 GSNNNSGNNPG
+363 GSSNNNSGNTSG

-389 NNNSG
+389 SNNSG

-519 SDNIYCNAVN
+519 NDNIYCNAVN

-698 QSMYICLLYTSP
+698 QSMYMILK
-710 SPRDRG
+710 GN

>member
-21 ASFASADMPT
+21 ASFASAEVVKD
-31 NYVGVTTVED
+31 YVGTTTMVES
-41 TDFFYQGPGTN
+41 DFFYQGPGTS
-52 YDFVQGK
+52 YAFVQGQSRVEK
-59 NQVTAGTKVAIY
+59 GTRVILFG
-71 SITADGKWCYIGF
+71 ITSDGKWSYIGF
-84 SLYMGFIQTS
+84 DIHMGYVQTS
-94 SLNDLVTLRNG
+94 CLDDAITLKNG
-105 TTASIKATLA
+105 NTDSIKAMLA
-115 KSGIASSGNS
+115 RGSSASS

-130 GPTGSTTTTTTT
+130 GPNGSTTATTNA

-162 SKRIAKLTPNT
+162 SKRVAKLTPNT
-173 TVTVTGEQ
+173 TVTITGEQ

-193 GFVLKT
+193 GYVLKS
-199 YVRITATGTTTGGT
+199 YVRVTSSGSTTGGT
-213 TTGGTTTGGASNRVY
+213 TSGGKVY
-228 VPGVGWVDANTTGSG
+228 VPGVGWVDAPNSSTGTTGSG
-243 TNTGWNTSGSWNA
+243 SSSVGWTGGNTSGGYTGNWTS
-256 GWSNNNNNNNNNNT
+256 GWGNLSGSNNNN
-270 GWGSNSNNN
+270 NNN

-309 YGKVTGC
+309 YSKVTGC
-316 AQVPKGATVTM
+316 AQVPKGATVTL

-363 GSNNNSGNNPG
+363 GSNNNSGNTSG
-374 SSWNTGWNTGNNNTG
+374 SSWNTGWNTG

-456 DYVRVVGGGASAPG
+456 DYVAV
-470 SAGST
+470 AGS
-475 GGVNTPGSTGNNVGS
+475 GVNTPGSTGNNVSGS
-490 VSSNGTKYAK
+490 GVGTQYAK

-519 SDNIYCNAVN
+519 SDNIYCNAMN
-529 NKGQFVYNAYS
+529 SKGQFVYNAYS

-698 QSMYICLLYTSP
+698 QSMYMILK
-710 SPRDRG
+710 GN

>member
-270 GWGSNSNNN
+270 GWNSGN

-285 TSNKSIGTAVTT
+285 TSNKSIGIAVTT

-316 AQVPKGATVTM
+316 AQVPKGATVTL

-363 GSNNNSGNNPG
+363 GSSNNNSGNTSG

-389 NNNSG
+389 SNNSG
-394 SSATATTGTTTGN
+394 SSATAT
-407 VNFRQGP
+407 P
-414 GTGYSKVS
+414 
-422 GCAKVPKGSTVTI
+422 
-435 LEQTNGW
+435 
-442 YKVTYKSYTGYLSA
+442 
-456 DYVRVVGGGASAPG
+456 
-470 SAGST
+470 
-475 GGVNTPGSTGNNVGS
+475 
-490 VSSNGTKYAK
+490 
-500 YTGTSADIWGS
+500 
-511 MSVAGTNI
+511 
-519 SDNIYCNAVN
+519 
-529 NKGQFVYNAYS
+529 
-540 SSKNNL
+540 
-546 YALSYL
+546 
-552 TDPIA
+552 
-557 VIYGHNMRKVA
+557 
-568 KKQTTNLGLHE
+568 
-579 LHHVQNAWLGKAK
+579 
-592 CEYCGRSCSGAKTS
+592 
-606 TFNINYNGS
+606 
-615 SSWTLVGF
+615 
-623 FELSNST
+623 
-630 MSSAAQRKKIQT
+630 
-642 YASFNSTLT
+642 
-651 GSAKQQWVDTMMSYC
+651 
-666 NSKYL
+666 
-671 GATLGSISGSDK
+671 AT
-683 VMVIITCADK
+683 
-693 SGSKN
+693 
-698 QSMYICLLYTSP
+698 
-710 SPRDRG
+710 

>member
-21 ASFASADMPT
+21 ASFASAEVVKD
-31 NYVGVTTVED
+31 YVGTTTMVES
-41 TDFFYQGPGTN
+41 DFFYQGPGTS
-52 YDFVQGK
+52 YAFVQGQSRVEK
-59 NQVTAGTKVAIY
+59 GTRVILFG
-71 SITADGKWCYIGF
+71 ITSDGKWSYIGF
-84 SLYMGFIQTS
+84 DIHMGYVQTS
-94 SLNDLVTLRNG
+94 CLDDAITLKNG
-105 TTASIKATLA
+105 NTDSIKAMLA
-115 KSGIASSGNS
+115 RGSSASS

-130 GPTGSTTTTTTT
+130 GPNGSTTATTNA

-157 EASSS
+157 EANKS
-162 SKRIAKLTPNT
+162 SKRVAKLTPNT
-173 TVTVTGEQ
+173 TVTITGEQ

-193 GFVLKT
+193 GYVLKS
-199 YVRITATGTTTGGT
+199 YVRVTSSGSTTGGT
-213 TTGGTTTGGASNRVY
+213 TGGTTSGGKVY
-228 VPGVGWVDANTTGSG
+228 VPGVGWVDAPNSSTGTTGSG
-243 TNTGWNTSGSWNA
+243 SSSVGWTGGNTSGGYTGNWTS
-256 GWSNNNNNNNNNNT
+256 GWGNLSGSNNNN
-270 GWGSNSNNN
+270 NNN

-309 YGKVTGC
+309 YSKVTGC
-316 AQVPKGATVTM
+316 AQVPKGATVTL

-347 YLSAKYLKVT
+347 YLSAKYLKVS

-363 GSNNNSGNNPG
+363 GSNNNNSGNTSG

-456 DYVRVVGGGASAPG
+456 DYVAV
-470 SAGST
+470 AGS
-475 GGVNTPGSTGNNVGS
+475 GVNTPGSTGNNVSGS
-490 VSSNGTKYAK
+490 GVGTQYAK

-519 SDNIYCNAVN
+519 SDNIYCNAMN
-529 NKGQFVYNAYS
+529 SKGQFVYNAYS

-698 QSMYICLLYTSP
+698 QSMYMILK
-710 SPRDRG
+710 GN

>member
-115 KSGIASSGNS
+115 KSGIASSGN
-125 GNVTV
+125 
-130 GPTGSTTTTTTT
+130 
-142 TGVIYNCTNWVSLRA
+142 
-157 EASSS
+157 
-162 SKRIAKLTPNT
+162 
-173 TVTVTGEQ
+173 
-181 NGYYKVTAGNYI
+181 
-193 GFVLKT
+193 
-199 YVRITATGTTTGGT
+199 
-213 TTGGTTTGGASNRVY
+213 
-228 VPGVGWVDANTTGSG
+228 
-243 TNTGWNTSGSWNA
+243 
-256 GWSNNNNNNNNNNT
+256 
-270 GWGSNSNNN
+270 
-279 NNSGNV
+279 V

-309 YGKVTGC
+309 YSKVTGC
-316 AQVPKGATVTM
+316 AQVPKGATVTL

-363 GSNNNSGNNPG
+363 GSNNNNSGNTSG
-374 SSWNTGWNTGNNNTG
+374 SSWNTGWNTGNNNSG

-519 SDNIYCNAVN
+519 NDNIYCNAVN

-568 KKQTTNLGLHE
+568 KKQTTNLGMHE
-579 LHHVQNAWLGKAK
+579 LHHVQNAWLGKDK
-592 CEYCGRSCSGAKTS
+592 CEACGRSCSGAKTS
-606 TFNINYNGS
+606 TFNISYNGS

-683 VMVIITCADK
+683 VMVLITCADK

-698 QSMYICLLYTSP
+698 QSMYMILK
-710 SPRDRG
+710 GN

>member
-59 NQVTAGTKVAIY
+59 SQVTAGTKVAIY

-199 YVRITATGTTTGGT
+199 YVRITGTTATPAPGGT
-213 TTGGTTTGGASNRVY
+213 NSGSSGQTY
-228 VPGVGWVDANTTGSG
+228 VPGVGWVNSNNNSNANTNPNWS
-243 TNTGWNTSGSWNA
+243 TGWG
-256 GWSNNNNNNNNNNT
+256 NNNNNNNNT
-270 GWGSNSNNN
+270 GWNTGNNNSGN

-309 YGKVTGC
+309 YSKVTGC
-316 AQVPKGATVTM
+316 AQVPKGAIVTL

-363 GSNNNSGNNPG
+363 GSNNNNSGNTSG
-374 SSWNTGWNTGNNNTG
+374 SSWNTGWNTGWNAG

-456 DYVRVVGGGASAPG
+456 DYVAV
-470 SAGST
+470 AGS
-475 GGVNTPGSTGNNVGS
+475 GVNTPGSTGNNVGS
-490 VSSNGTKYAK
+490 VSSNGTQYAK

-519 SDNIYCNAVN
+519 SDNIYCNAMN
-529 NKGQFVYNAYS
+529 SKGQFVYNAYS

-698 QSMYICLLYTSP
+698 QSMYMILK
-710 SPRDRG
+710 GN

>member
-21 ASFASADMPT
+21 ASFASAEVVKD
-31 NYVGVTTVED
+31 YVGTTTMAES
-41 TDFFYQGPGTN
+41 DFFYQGPGTS
-52 YDFVQGK
+52 YAFVQGQSRVEK
-59 NQVTAGTKVAIY
+59 GTRVILFG
-71 SITADGKWCYIGF
+71 ITSDGKWSYIGF
-84 SLYMGFIQTS
+84 DIHMGYVQTS
-94 SLNDLVTLRNG
+94 CLDDAITLKNG
-105 TTASIKATLA
+105 NTDSIKAMLA
-115 KSGIASSGNS
+115 RGSSASS

-130 GPTGSTTTTTTT
+130 GPNGSTTATTNA

-157 EASSS
+157 EANKS
-162 SKRIAKLTPNT
+162 SKRVAKLTPNT
-173 TVTVTGEQ
+173 TVTITGEQ

-193 GFVLKT
+193 GYVLKS
-199 YVRITATGTTTGGT
+199 YVRVTSSGSTTGGT
-213 TTGGTTTGGASNRVY
+213 TGGTTSGGKVY
-228 VPGVGWVDANTTGSG
+228 VPGVGWVDAPNSSTGTTGSG
-243 TNTGWNTSGSWNA
+243 SSSVGWTGGNTSGGYTGNWTS
-256 GWSNNNNNNNNNNT
+256 GWGNLSGSNNN
-270 GWGSNSNNN
+270 NNN

-297 GTINFRQGPGTN
+297 GNINFRQGPGTN
-309 YGKVTGC
+309 YSKVTGC
-316 AQVPKGATVTM
+316 AQVPKGATVTL

-363 GSNNNSGNNPG
+363 GSSNNNSGNTSG
-374 SSWNTGWNTGNNNTG
+374 SSWNTGWNTGNNNSG

-414 GTGYSKVS
+414 GKNYSTVS
-422 GCAKVPKGSTVTI
+422 GCTKVPKGSTVTI

-456 DYVRVVGGGASAPG
+456 DYVAV
-470 SAGST
+470 AGSGT
-475 GGVNTPGSTGNNVGS
+475 NTPGSTGNNVGG
-490 VSSNGTKYAK
+490 VSANGTQYAK

-519 SDNIYCNAVN
+519 SDNIYCNAMN
-529 NKGQFVYNAYS
+529 SKGQFVYNAYS

-592 CEYCGRSCSGAKTS
+592 CEACGRSCSGAKTS

-698 QSMYICLLYTSP
+698 QSMYMILK
-710 SPRDRG
+710 GN

>member
-21 ASFASADMPT
+21 ASFASAEVVKD
-31 NYVGVTTVED
+31 YVGTTTMVES
-41 TDFFYQGPGTN
+41 DFFYQGPGTS
-52 YDFVQGK
+52 YAFVQGQSRVEK
-59 NQVTAGTKVAIY
+59 GTRVILFG
-71 SITADGKWCYIGF
+71 ITSDGKWSYIGF
-84 SLYMGFIQTS
+84 DIHMGYVQTS
-94 SLNDLVTLRNG
+94 CLDDAITLKNG
-105 TTASIKATLA
+105 NTDSIKAMLA
-115 KSGIASSGNS
+115 RGSSASS

-130 GPTGSTTTTTTT
+130 GPTGSTTATTNA

-193 GFVLKT
+193 GYVLKS
-199 YVRITATGTTTGGT
+199 YVRVTSSGSTTGGT
-213 TTGGTTTGGASNRVY
+213 TGGTTSGGKVY
-228 VPGVGWVDANTTGSG
+228 VPGVGWVDAPNSSTGTTGSG
-243 TNTGWNTSGSWNA
+243 SSSVGWTGGNTSGGYTGNWTS
-256 GWSNNNNNNNNNNT
+256 GWGNLSGSNNNN
-270 GWGSNSNNN
+270 NNN

-309 YGKVTGC
+309 YSKVTGC
-316 AQVPKGATVTM
+316 AQVPKGATVTL

-347 YLSAKYLKVT
+347 YLSAKYLKVS

-363 GSNNNSGNNPG
+363 GSNNNNSGNTSG

-456 DYVRVVGGGASAPG
+456 DYVAV
-470 SAGST
+470 AGS
-475 GGVNTPGSTGNNVGS
+475 GVNTPGSTGNNVSGS
-490 VSSNGTKYAK
+490 GVGTQYAK

-519 SDNIYCNAVN
+519 SDNIYCNAMN
-529 NKGQFVYNAYS
+529 SKGQFVYNAYS

-546 YALSYL
+546 HALSYL

-606 TFNINYNGS
+606 TFNISYNGS

-698 QSMYICLLYTSP
+698 QSMYMILK
-710 SPRDRG
+710 GN

>member
-162 SKRIAKLTPNT
+162 SKRVAKLTPNT

-199 YVRITATGTTTGGT
+199 YVRITGTTATPAPGGT
-213 TTGGTTTGGASNRVY
+213 NNGSSGQTY
-228 VPGVGWVDANTTGSG
+228 VPGVGWVNSNNNSNANTNPNWS
-243 TNTGWNTSGSWNA
+243 TGWG
-256 GWSNNNNNNNNNNT
+256 NNNNNNNNNT
-270 GWGSNSNNN
+270 GWNTGN

-309 YGKVTGC
+309 YSKVTGC
-316 AQVPKGATVTM
+316 AQVPKGATVTL

-363 GSNNNSGNNPG
+363 GSNNNNSGNTSG
-374 SSWNTGWNTGNNNTG
+374 SSWNTGWNTGNNNSG

-414 GTGYSKVS
+414 GKNYSTVS

-490 VSSNGTKYAK
+490 VSSNGTQYAK

-519 SDNIYCNAVN
+519 SDNIYCNAMN
-529 NKGQFVYNAYS
+529 SKGQFVYNAYS

-698 QSMYICLLYTSP
+698 QSMYMILK
-710 SPRDRG
+710 GN

>member
-59 NQVTAGTKVAIY
+59 SQVTAGTKVAIY

-199 YVRITATGTTTGGT
+199 YVRITGTTATPAPGGT
-213 TTGGTTTGGASNRVY
+213 NNGSSGQTY
-228 VPGVGWVDANTTGSG
+228 VPGVGWVNSNNNSNANTNPNWS
-243 TNTGWNTSGSWNA
+243 TGWG
-256 GWSNNNNNNNNNNT
+256 NNNNNNNN
-270 GWGSNSNNN
+270 
-279 NNSGNV
+279 
-285 TSNKSIGTAVTT
+285 
-297 GTINFRQGPGTN
+297 
-309 YGKVTGC
+309 
-316 AQVPKGATVTM
+316 
-327 LEYTSS
+327 
-333 DNGWY
+333 
-338 KVIYGSYTG
+338 
-347 YLSAKYLKVT
+347 
-357 LTNNNA
+357 
-363 GSNNNSGNNPG
+363 
-374 SSWNTGWNTGNNNTG
+374 NTGWNTGNNNTG

-490 VSSNGTKYAK
+490 VSPNGTKYAK

-519 SDNIYCNAVN
+519 NDNIYCNAVN

-579 LHHVQNAWLGKAK
+579 LHHVQNAWLGKDK
-592 CEYCGRSCSGAKTS
+592 CEACGRSCSGAKTS

-698 QSMYICLLYTSP
+698 QSMYMILK
-710 SPRDRG
+710 GN

>member
-199 YVRITATGTTTGGT
+199 YVRITGTTATPAPGGT
-213 TTGGTTTGGASNRVY
+213 NNGSSGQTY
-228 VPGVGWVDANTTGSG
+228 VPGVGWVNSNNNSNANTNPNWS
-243 TNTGWNTSGSWNA
+243 TGWGN
-256 GWSNNNNNNNNNNT
+256 NNNNNNNNNNT
-270 GWGSNSNNN
+270 GWNSGN

-285 TSNKSIGTAVTT
+285 TSNKSIGIAVTT

-316 AQVPKGATVTM
+316 AQVPKGATVTL

-363 GSNNNSGNNPG
+363 GSSNNNSGNTSG

-389 NNNSG
+389 SNNSG

-456 DYVRVVGGGASAPG
+456 DYVRVVGGDASTPG

-519 SDNIYCNAVN
+519 NDNIYCNAVN

-592 CEYCGRSCSGAKTS
+592 CEACGRSCSGAKTS

-671 GATLGSISGSDK
+671 GATLGSISGSNK

-698 QSMYICLLYTSP
+698 QSMYMILK
-710 SPRDRG
+710 GN